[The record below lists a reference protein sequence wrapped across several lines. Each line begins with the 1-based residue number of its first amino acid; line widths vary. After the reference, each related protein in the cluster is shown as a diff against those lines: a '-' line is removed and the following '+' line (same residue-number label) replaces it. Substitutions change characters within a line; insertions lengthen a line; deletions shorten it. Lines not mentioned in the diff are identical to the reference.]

1 MTTTSSTSSTTNVV
15 NSLGFGSGLNV
26 TQIVSDL
33 AAASRDPKVA
43 KLDTR
48 ETANK
53 ASISAVGQVRSDL
66 EAFSTSLSSVISG
79 GTLAAPLSLSDA
91 SVLDAASVA
100 GSAGL
105 GIDTVVTVNRLAQA
119 QNSMTARYTSRTD
132 NLGTGSFTLTVNG
145 VAKNIPITA
154 GNDTL
159 DGIASAINDAGTGV
173 TARVVNDGTGYRL
186 VMRGATG
193 AAGNFS
199 LSSSDAGLTDLA
211 SGVTNTM
218 TAQDAEVVV
227 DGVTYTRASNKL
239 EDVVYG
245 VTLNLKD
252 EGTTRLV
259 AQSNKDTYSTSL
271 QDFVAAYNALKADLK
286 TAMTATKNDY
296 GLRTLS
302 QQLANLVSQTVS
314 SGAYGSLGSI
324 GIQTLKDGTL
334 QFNSATFEAAYA
346 ANADAVVAVFV
357 PKRDA
362 THTNLTDPGI
372 GGALAAIKTSALSTA
387 GVLTNTSNRLTREQT
402 DITNDREKMEDR
414 ETKYKERLQSQY
426 ANLDS
431 KVGAFKATQSY
442 LTQQIALWTKQS

>member
-1 MTTTSSTSSTTNVV
+1 MPTTSTNIV

-33 AAASRDPKVA
+33 AAASRDPKVE
-43 KLDTR
+43 KLDSR
-48 ETANK
+48 AAAAK
-53 ASISAVGQVRSDL
+53 ASISAVGLVRSDL
-66 EAFSTSLSSVISG
+66 EAFSTSLDQVVAG
-79 GTLAAPLSLSDA
+79 GTLSAPLSLTDA
-91 SVLDAASVA
+91 KVLDAATVK

-105 GIDTVVTVNRLAQA
+105 GIDTTVSVNRLAQA
-119 QNSMTARYTSRTD
+119 QNSASARYASRTD

-173 TARVVNDGTGYRL
+173 TARVVNDGTGYRI

-199 LSSSDAGLTDLA
+199 LSSADAGLSDLA
-211 SGVTNTM
+211 AGVANSQA
-218 TAQDAEVVV
+218 AQDAEVVV
-227 DGVTYTRASNKL
+227 DGVTYTRPTNKL

-245 VTLNLKD
+245 VVLNIKD
-252 EGTTRLV
+252 VGATRLT
-259 AQSNKDTYSTSL
+259 AQSNKDTYSSAL
-271 QDFVAAYNALKADLK
+271 QDFVAAYNALKTDL
-286 TAMTATKNDY
+286 AAALTATKSDP
-296 GLRTLS
+296 GLRSLS
-302 QQLANLVSQTVS
+302 SQLASLVSQTVS
-314 SGAYGSLGSI
+314 TGVYGSLGSI

-362 THTNLTDPGI
+362 AHTSVTDPGI
-372 GGALAAIKTSALSTA
+372 GGALSAIKTSALSVY
-387 GVLTNTSNRLTREQT
+387 GVLTTTSSRLTREQKT
-402 DITNDREKMEDR
+402 VEDDRATMETR
-414 ETKYKERLQSQY
+414 ETAYKARLQKQFGG
-426 ANLDS
+426 LDA

-442 LTQQIALWTKQS
+442 LKQQIDLWTKSS

>member
-1 MTTTSSTSSTTNVV
+1 MTTTSSTSSATNVV

-33 AAASRDPKVA
+33 AAASRDPKVD

-48 ETANK
+48 AANVK
-53 ASISAVGQVRSDL
+53 ASISAVGLVRSDL
-66 EAFSTSLSSVISG
+66 EAFATSLAAVVSG
-79 GTLAAPLSLSDA
+79 GTLSAPLSLSDA
-91 SVLDAASVA
+91 SVLDAATGT

-105 GIDTVVTVNRLAQA
+105 GIDSVVTVNRLAAA
-119 QNSMTARYTSRTD
+119 QNSMSARYVNRTD

-145 VAKNIPITA
+145 VAKNVPITA

-173 TARVVNDGTGYRL
+173 TARVVNDGTGYRI

-211 SGVTNTM
+211 TGLTNTT

-227 DGVTYTRASNKL
+227 DGVTYTRPTNKL

-259 AQSNKDTYSTSL
+259 AQSNKDSYSTSL
-271 QDFVAAYNALKADLK
+271 QDFVAAYNALKTDL
-286 TAMTATKNDY
+286 TAALTATKNDFS
-296 GLRTLS
+296 LRSLS
-302 QQLANLVSQTVS
+302 NQLAGLVSQTVS
-314 SGAYGSLGSI
+314 SGTYGSLGSI

-334 QFNSATFEAAYA
+334 QFNAATFEAAYA
-346 ANADAVVAVFV
+346 ANADAVTAVFV

-362 THTNLTDPGI
+362 THTSLTDPGI
-372 GGALAAIKTSALSTA
+372 GGALALIKSNALSTA
-387 GVLTNTSNRLTREQT
+387 GVLTSTSNRLTREQKT
-402 DITNDREKMEDR
+402 VEDDRTTMEAR
-414 ETKYKERLQSQY
+414 ETAYKARLEKQFGG
-426 ANLDS
+426 LDA
-431 KVGAFKATQSY
+431 KVGAYKATQSY